1 MKEMNFFEFAK
12 SRYSVRNFQQ
22 KKVPSEIIEKIL
34 AYGHIAPTGCNIQ
47 PQRILVLD
55 SDENIMKLK
64 NCTRSHFDAP
74 LAMLICY
81 HKEEGWTRRYDG
93 AKSAPV
99 DCAIVTTHLMLGA
112 WELGIGSC
120 WVMSFDPVAM
130 RESYQIPDELEPV
143 ALLVMGYPAK
153 DSVPNPR
160 HEEVRPMEE
169 VVTYNQF

>member
-1 MKEMNFFEFAK
+1 MKEPNFFELAK
-12 SRYSVRNFQQ
+12 SRYSVRNFEP
-22 KKVPSEIIEKIL
+22 KKVPQEIIDKIL

-55 SDENIMKLK
+55 SEENINKLK
-64 NCTRSHFDAP
+64 SCTRSHFDAP

-81 HKEEGWTRRYDG
+81 HKDEGWTRRYDG

-120 WVMSFDPVAM
+120 WVMSFDPAAM
-130 RESYQIPDELEPV
+130 RESYQIPEELEPV
-143 ALLVMGYPAK
+143 ALLVMGYPSA

-160 HEEVRPMEE
+160 HEEVRPMDEL
-169 VVTYNQF
+169 VSYNQF